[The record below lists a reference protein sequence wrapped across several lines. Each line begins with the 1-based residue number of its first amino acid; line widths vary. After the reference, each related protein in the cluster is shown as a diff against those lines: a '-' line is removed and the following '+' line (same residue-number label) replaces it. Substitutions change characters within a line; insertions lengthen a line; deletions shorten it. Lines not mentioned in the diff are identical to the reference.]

1 MASGKA
7 AQPHNAGAQPQIHWT
22 SFVRRHHSFLGT
34 AIDQRIGRW
43 RLAWLHCFG
52 YPRPQSDGRRP
63 GHRGR
68 AGDRCAADPWQTSGR
83 QMSRGQPAGCVAC
96 GANTAGKSTLNA
108 MAQRAHKISPIKK
121 NVLQLSSQMTS
132 FKRPVAT
139 TRAADGMIKLPSSE
153 PASPCKYRQKK
164 R

>member
-52 YPRPQSDGRRP
+52 NLGRKATAGGQGTAAALETVAQQTHGRRQ
-63 GHRGR
+63 GVKW
-68 AGDRCAADPWQTSGR
+68 CCV
-83 QMSRGQPAGCVAC
+83 MSQHCR
-96 GANTAGKSTLNA
+96 
-108 MAQRAHKISPIKK
+108 KINSQCNGTK
-121 NVLQLSSQMTS
+121 SSQDFTHQRKCPAT
-132 FKRPVAT
+132 FVPNDFFQKARGYNPGCGRHDKVAF
-139 TRAADGMIKLPSSE
+139 I
-153 PASPCKYRQKK
+153 
-164 R
+164 